1 MHTMSQK
8 KKKNRQQIRRD
19 ERSSSGNADAG
30 RELLFSALEE
40 LRLKADYIAGL
51 CDALILAQ
59 LTGDSAEHPET
70 GEALART
77 MQRNLNG
84 LYNLIE
90 QAQDG
95 LSWKAEKDPCTPS
108 GGCQRLAAALE
119 TGDIL

>member
-8 KKKNRQQIRRD
+8 KKQRQQIR
-19 ERSSSGNADAG
+19 ENAQPSSRNTDAG
-30 RELLFSALEE
+30 RELLYAALEE
-40 LRLKADYIAGL
+40 LRLKTDYIAGL

-95 LSWKAEKDPCTPS
+95 LSWKAAKDPCTPS

-119 TGDIL
+119 TGNIL

>member
-1 MHTMSQK
+1 MSKKQK
-8 KKKNRQQIRRD
+8 QRQQIQQPN
-19 ERSSSGNADAG
+19 SGKTDAG
-30 RELLFSALEE
+30 RELIYTALEE
-40 LRLKADYIAGL
+40 LRVKADYIAGL

-90 QAQDG
+90 KAQDG
-95 LSWKAEKDPCTPS
+95 LAWKATKDPCSPS
-108 GGCQRLAAALE
+108 GGCSRLAAALDA
-119 TGDIL
+119 GDIL